1 MNRRDFLRPRQI
13 GSAAGQ
19 ILQAFHPLASAPA
32 ASSELGALVRARRRA
47 MATDFEI
54 ILPFGI
60 ERGLEAAEAGLGEID
75 RVEEQITVYRDSS
88 EVCDVNR
95 RAADEEVV
103 VSPEL
108 FDLLTLAA
116 RITNETQSAFDV
128 TAGALV
134 KAWGFYR
141 RRGRVPSPDERAQVL
156 QRTGMCHIRFDPQSR
171 SVRYLRPG
179 VEINFGSIGK
189 GYALD
194 RVAGILRGRWKIN
207 GGLLHGGH
215 SSVYAIGDQPGAGRG
230 WAISLK
236 HPWEPE
242 RRLGVLRLRNRGLA
256 TSAATFQHLEYNGR
270 RLGHVL
276 DPRTGWPA
284 EGISSATAVA
294 PTAAEA
300 DALSTAFFVLG
311 VDATRAY
318 CEAHPDVG
326 AVLLTDDDAPIVL
339 GLASDEISLSR

>member
-1 MNRRDFLRPRQI
+1 MNRRDFLHPRQM
-13 GSAAGQ
+13 GQLLGALAPEAATS
-19 ILQAFHPLASAPA
+19 PEP
-32 ASSELGALVRARRRA
+32 GALVRARRRA

-60 ERGLEAAEAGLGEID
+60 ERGLEAAEAGLDEID
-75 RVEEQITVYRDSS
+75 RVEEQLTVYRDSS
-88 EVCDVNR
+88 EVSDVNR
-95 RAADEEVV
+95 RAADVDVV
-103 VSPEL
+103 VSADL

-116 RITNETQSAFDV
+116 RITDETQSAFDV

-141 RRGRVPSPDERAQVL
+141 RRGRVPTPDERAEVL
-156 QRTGMCHIRFDPQSR
+156 QRTGMCHVRLDPQNR

-194 RVAGILRGRWKIN
+194 RVAGILRGRWKIS

-230 WAISLK
+230 WAIALK

-242 RRLGVLRLRNRGLA
+242 RRLGVLRLRNRALA
-256 TSAATFQHLEYNGR
+256 TSAATFQHLEYHGR
-270 RLGHVL
+270 KLGHVL
-276 DPRTGWPA
+276 DPRNGWPA
-284 EGISSATAVA
+284 EGLSSATAVA
-294 PTAAEA
+294 PSAAEA

-311 VDATRAY
+311 VEATRAY
-318 CEAHPDVG
+318 CQAHPEVG
-326 AVLLTDDDAPIVL
+326 AVLLPSGDATPTLIGLDDAWT
-339 GLASDEISLSR
+339 

>member
-1 MNRRDFLRPRQI
+1 MNRRDFLRPRKI
-13 GSAAGQ
+13 AHTAGQ
-19 ILQAFHPLASAPA
+19 L
-32 ASSELGALVRARRRA
+32 LGAFDLPSLEAEAEAAAEPGTLLHARRRA

-60 ERGLEAAEAGLGEID
+60 ERGLDAAEAGLDEID
-75 RVEEQITVYRDSS
+75 RVEEQLTVYRDSS
-88 EVCDVNR
+88 EVSDVNR
-95 RAADEEVV
+95 RAADEDVV

-108 FDLLTLAA
+108 FELLTLAA
-116 RITNETQSAFDV
+116 RITSETKSAFDI

-141 RRGRVPSPDERAQVL
+141 RRGRVPTADERAAVL
-156 QRTGMCHIRFDPQSR
+156 QRTGMSHIRLNPHNR

-194 RVAGILRGRWKIN
+194 RVAGILRGRWKI
-207 GGLLHGGH
+207 GSGLLHGGH
-215 SSVYAIGDQPGAGRG
+215 SSVYAIGDQPGGGRG
-230 WAISLK
+230 WPVGLR

-242 RRLGVLRLRNRGLA
+242 RRLGVLRLRNRALA
-256 TSAATFQHLEYNGR
+256 TSAATFLHLEHDGR
-270 RLGHVL
+270 KLGHVL
-276 DPRTGWPA
+276 DPRSGWPA

-300 DALSTAFFVLG
+300 E
-311 VDATRAY
+311 RAIHRLFRPRRG
-318 CEAHPDVG
+318 CDSR
-326 AVLLTDDDAPIVL
+326 LL
-339 GLASDEISLSR
+339 